1 MYKGSAISKLAFRRS
16 VRTVISRVS
25 LALAFSAVIAS
36 PFFARILF

>member
-1 MYKGSAISKLAFRRS
+1 MYKGSAISKLSFRRS
-16 VRTVISRVS
+16 ARVVVSRVF